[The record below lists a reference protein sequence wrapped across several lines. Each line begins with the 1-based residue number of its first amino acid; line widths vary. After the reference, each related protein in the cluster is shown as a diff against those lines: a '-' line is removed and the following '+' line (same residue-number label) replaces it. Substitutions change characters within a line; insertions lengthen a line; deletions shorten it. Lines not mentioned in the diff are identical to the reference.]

1 MIKTYL
7 RLPKKEKGKKKQHDP
22 QNNTTLFLEHKYS
35 KTIRMI
41 LTEQPVSRRKSLRED
56 PCKVTAVKS
65 LGS

>member
-22 QNNTTLFLEHKYS
+22 QNNTTLSLEHKYS

-41 LTEQPVSRRKSLRED
+41 LTEQPVRRRKTED
-56 PCKVTAVKS
+56 SP
-65 LGS
+65 